1 MNTIIFRGNQQVE
14 HLSANDRGLAY
25 GDGLFETVL
34 VSNGELVWWPEHWQ
48 RLCSGAARLAISLP
62 DQQLLLKAIQQLT
75 HTKNCVLKVIVSRGE
90 SGRGYAPS
98 AGPATT
104 VLSVHPMPEQ
114 HASPMALRW
123 CQTRIAQQP
132 ALAGIKHLNRLENV
146 LARAECNTPEYADG
160 LMCDRDGSVICATSA
175 NVFIFKNNTWRTPDV
190 TVCGIQGVARQ
201 WFLANIANVC
211 VERLSRADVESAE
224 AVFLCNAVRGMMEV
238 NRIES
243 VKLSESSALVELKQ
257 RFLLCNPA
265 FVSN

>member
-34 VSNGELVWWPEHWQ
+34 VKNGELVWWPEHWQ
-48 RLCSGAARLAISLP
+48 RLHSGASRLVISLP
-62 DQQLLLKAIQQLT
+62 DQQLLLRAIQQLT
-75 HTKNCVLKVIVSRGE
+75 QTKNCVLKIIVSRGD
-90 SGRGYAPS
+90 SARGYAPS

-104 VLSVHPMPEQ
+104 VLSVHPMPKHY
-114 HASPMALRW
+114 HAPIALRW
-123 CQTRIAQQP
+123 CQTQIAQQP

-146 LARAECNTPEYADG
+146 LARAECSSLEYADG
-160 LMCDRDGSVICATSA
+160 LMCDRDGAVICATSA
-175 NVFIFKNNTWRTPDV
+175 NVFIFKNNIWRTPDV
-190 TVCGIQGVARQ
+190 SVCGIQGVARQ

-211 VERLSRADVESAE
+211 VERLSRPDLESAE
-224 AVFLCNAVRGMMEV
+224 AIFLCNAVRGMMEV

-243 VKLSESSALVELKQ
+243 VKLSKSSAYVELKHQ
-257 RFLLCNPA
+257 FLLCNPA

>member
-14 HLSANDRGLAY
+14 HFSANDRGLAY

-48 RLCSGAARLAISLP
+48 RLLSGAAHLSISLL
-62 DQQLLLKAIQQLT
+62 DQQLLLSAIQQLIT
-75 HTKNCVLKVIVSRGE
+75 NKNCVLKIIVSRGD

-98 AGPATT
+98 ASPATT

-114 HASPMALRW
+114 HHSPIALRW
-123 CQTRIAQQP
+123 CNTEIAQQP

-146 LARAECNTPEYADG
+146 LARAEWSSPEYADG
-160 LMCDRDGSVICATSA
+160 LMCDRDGAVICATSA
-175 NVFIFKNNTWRTPDV
+175 NVFIYKNQAWRTPDLSM
-190 TVCGIQGVARQ
+190 CGIQGVARQ
-201 WFLANIANVC
+201 WFLANIADVR
-211 VERLSRADVESAE
+211 VERLSRTDIESAE

-243 VKLSESSALVELKQ
+243 IQLSESSALLELKHQ
-257 RFLLCNPA
+257 FLICNPA
-265 FVSN
+265 FVSI